1 MNDKPKLLSKLD
13 LTGIKEA
20 ATPSAT
26 PNEAGTFSVEGF
38 IKIFD
43 PNTNEVLVEK
53 RA

>member
-1 MNDKPKLLSKLD
+1 MNDKLEPLSNSD
-13 LTGIKEA
+13 LTGIKEDVI
-20 ATPSAT
+20 PSAT

>member
-1 MNDKPKLLSKLD
+1 MNDKPESLSKSD
-13 LTGIKEA
+13 LIGIKEA
-20 ATPSAT
+20 ATPSAK

>member
-20 ATPSAT
+20 AIPSAK
-26 PNEAGTFSVEGF
+26 PNEAGTFSVDGF